1 VSEQDLGDWT
11 AVGEALVA
19 RRKAQK
25 MTQDELHDAA
35 DVSIF
40 VISEIE
46 KAEKIRNRAPGTLER
61 LSRAL
66 DWPANHLDNILN
78 RHLTPGPV
86 TPEQPVGDLTPAEE
100 AFRRSIEEKLDNLNG
115 KLDALLKHHDIM
127 WQPGQSSGTSV
138 EPPGYDH
145 GHEPPKPKDG
155 GPAPKADE

>member
-11 AVGEALVA
+11 AVGQAIAA

-25 MTQDELHDAA
+25 MTQKELHDAA

-46 KAEKIRNRAPGTLER
+46 KHRIIRDRAPGTLER
-61 LSRAL
+61 LSEAL

-78 RHLTPGPV
+78 RHPTPVPA
-86 TPEQPVGDLTPAEE
+86 TPEQPVGNLTPAEE
-100 AFRRSIEEKLDNLNG
+100 AFRRSIAEKLDNLNG
-115 KLDALLKHHDIM
+115 KLDALLNHYDIV
-127 WQPGQSSGTSV
+127 WQPSQSSGTSV
-138 EPPGYDH
+138 EPEGYDH

-155 GPAPKADE
+155 GPAPKAD